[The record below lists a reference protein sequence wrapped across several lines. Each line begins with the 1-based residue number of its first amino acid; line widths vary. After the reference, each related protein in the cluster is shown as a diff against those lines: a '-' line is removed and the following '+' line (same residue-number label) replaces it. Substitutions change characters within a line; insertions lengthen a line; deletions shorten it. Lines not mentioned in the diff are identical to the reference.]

1 MSRASAETSLAL
13 FDRMQGR
20 GDVFSVSIEDGA
32 GLAALDEKT
41 FASILLPVFRW
52 WATGAEDKPSNTLA
66 LMMYERL
73 KTHQL
78 ENAVR
83 RGANLKNW
91 LENAHKGGRP
101 KDPEKTKRKPIGNQ
115 LETKRKPSGHSM
127 EYEDSSC
134 KLKTQ
139 VTSLQSCKLESSE
152 GDNISRNGLTPSAHV
167 APSDEVPSKE
177 KVENARKLI
186 EEMTPKRYEDIPQ
199 LLIDNG
205 PNKGK
210 IAGWTRIAI
219 TGRTFDATAVWIA
232 SKKFPNDISTD
243 SFEDIGGEDFS
254 LDNYENDGSR
264 GFRLALKLS
273 ELCEGAIGNTDG
285 NARHNRKFHFK
296 LAALKLFYQTAD
308 TSLYIDN
315 LENLANA
322 YRILDEAQPSK
333 EQLSDADY

>member
-52 WATGAEDKPSNTLA
+52 WATGAENKPSNTLA

-167 APSDEVPSKE
+167 APSDEVPSDEDVKE
-177 KVENARKLI
+177 ARKFIEENAPEVTSLPCMKSPTGKPNKLCFDFL
-186 EEMTPKRYEDIPQ
+186 RYEDDQDRIELAYGELYAIELRDERGFPTAEAKPLFDRFIQ
-199 LLIDNG
+199 PISKLYDEVPESCEATL
-205 PNKGK
+205 
-210 IAGWTRIAI
+210 TRALAKAYYVDRC
-219 TGRTFDATAVWIA
+219 GEDADDDADFILARMQKVAAAVTTLEA
-232 SKKFPNDISTD
+232 AKSQQSKKP
-243 SFEDIGGEDFS
+243 
-254 LDNYENDGSR
+254 
-264 GFRLALKLS
+264 
-273 ELCEGAIGNTDG
+273 
-285 NARHNRKFHFK
+285 
-296 LAALKLFYQTAD
+296 
-308 TSLYIDN
+308 
-315 LENLANA
+315 
-322 YRILDEAQPSK
+322 
-333 EQLSDADY
+333 LSDADY